1 MSILR
6 VNKIH
11 NPSGTEAISIDEN
24 TAEVTFPN
32 GFPGIGVGQTW
43 QNVTSSRSSG
53 TVYTNN
59 TGKPIM
65 VCVTT
70 AMGTNQRI
78 EAEVGGV
85 KIMDH
90 GGSTIY
96 GAMGINP
103 FIVPD
108 NTTYEVTTTQ
118 GTIAIWAEL
127 R

>member
-1 MSILR
+1 MS
-6 VNKIH
+6 KIFVDTIE
-11 NPSGTEAISIDEN
+11 PKTTGGTVSIP
-24 TAEVTFPN
+24 TIP
-32 GFPGIGVGQTW
+32 GGIGVDQTW

-90 GGSTIY
+90 GGSTVY

-103 FIVPD
+103 FIVPN